1 MTTTTISSS
10 NLETE
15 PIHFFAEKAYLAYA
29 MSVIMDRSLPFIGD
43 GLKPVQRR
51 IVYAMSELGLKAT
64 AKFKKSARTVGD
76 VLGKFH
82 PHGDTACY
90 EAMVLMAQDFS
101 YRYPLVEG
109 QGNIGSIDDPKSF
122 AAMRYTEARL
132 SRYAETLLSE
142 LGMGTVQWGPNFD
155 GTLEE
160 PLTLPARLPNILLN
174 GASGIAVGM
183 ATDIPPHNLNEVVA
197 ACMLLL
203 DNPKA
208 DLEELCEHIQGPDF
222 PTGAEIV
229 TPREEIL
236 EAYRSGRGAVRMRAC
251 WERENGDVVITAL
264 PYQVSPSKVIEQ
276 IAVQMTAKKLPMVAD
291 IRDEGDHDEPVRVVL
306 TPRSNR
312 VDCDELMLHLFATTD
327 LERTYKINMNT
338 IGLDRKPKVRGLRET
353 LEQWLEYRKQT
364 VRRRLQF
371 RLDQVLERLHILDGL
386 LIALFNIDEVIRII
400 RTSDDPKAQLI
411 KAFRL
416 TARQAEAILQMRLRH
431 LARLEEEKLRN
442 EHKELADERKELE
455 KILDSSARF
464 KTLIKKELL
473 ADARLYG
480 DERRSAIVQ
489 RSGARAISRTELA
502 PVEPVTV
509 VLSRTG
515 WVRTAKGHDLDPR
528 ELIYKSGD
536 GFLSAAQGKSNHSA
550 VFLDTTGRAYTGSPA
565 DFPSARTYGTPLTGL
580 FTLPPG
586 AYFMAVMMGPVDQRL
601 LAVSSAAYGFVTR
614 LEHLVSRNQ
623 KGKAFLSLPL
633 GAAPLH
639 PIILQHPVDLLYAAA
654 VTLQG
659 RLLVFPLEQLPE
671 LPKGKGNKII
681 HIPPADLKSGADGL
695 KHLVLLPDLTALTV
709 HAGKRHFT
717 LTPGNLTDFIGDR
730 GKRGRK
736 LPRGFRNV
744 DALVAE
750 IQENKAET
758 EAVKKPQ
765 GDGGT
770 DQTAE

>member
-1 MTTTTISSS
+1 MTTAIVNSS
-10 NLETE
+10 NLETA
-15 PIHFFAEKAYLAYA
+15 PIHAFAEKAYLTYA

-132 SRYAETLLSE
+132 SRYAEALLAE
-142 LGMGTVQWGPNFD
+142 LPMGTVQWGPNFD
-155 GTLEE
+155 
-160 PLTLPARLPNILLN
+160 
-174 GASGIAVGM
+174 
-183 ATDIPPHNLNEVVA
+183 NLNEVVA
-197 ACMLLL
+197 ACVLLL

-208 DLEELCEHIQGPDF
+208 GLEELCEHIQGPDY

-264 PYQVSPSKVIEQ
+264 PYQVSPTKVLEQ
-276 IAVQMTAKKLPMVAD
+276 IAAQMTAKKLPMVAD
-291 IRDEGDHDEPVRVVL
+291 IRDEGDHEDPVRVVL

-338 IGLDRKPKVRGLRET
+338 IGLDRKPRVRGLRET
-353 LEQWLEYRKQT
+353 LAQWLEYRKQT

-400 RTSDDPKAQLI
+400 RTSDDPKARLAA
-411 KAFRL
+411 KFRL
-416 TARQAEAILQMRLRH
+416 SEAQAEAILQMRLRH
-431 LARLEEEKLRN
+431 LARLEEEKLRS
-442 EHKELADERKELE
+442 EHKALGAERKDLE
-455 KILDSSARF
+455 KTLDSAARF

-473 ADARLYG
+473 ADAKLYG

-536 GFLSAAQGKSNHSA
+536 GFLSAAQGRSNQPA
-550 VFLDTTGRAYTGSPA
+550 VFLDSGGRAYTASPA

-580 FTLPPG
+580 FTLPPE
-586 AYFMAVMMGPVDQRL
+586 ARFMAVMMGPAEQGL
-601 LAVSSAAYGFVTR
+601 LVASGAAYGFVTR

-633 GAAPLH
+633 GTAPLH
-639 PIILQHPVDLLYAAA
+639 PISIRHPMDLLYVAA

-659 RLLVFPLEQLPE
+659 RLLVFPLDQLPE

-681 HIPPADLKSGADGL
+681 HIPSGDLKSGADGL
-695 KHLVLLPDLTALTV
+695 KHLVLLPDLTALAIQ
-709 HAGKRHFT
+709 AGKRTFT
-717 LTPGNLTDFIGDR
+717 LTPGNLTDFIGER

-744 DALVAE
+744 DALLVEEKEADVPPSK
-750 IQENKAET
+750 KAQNGEDGDSD
-758 EAVKKPQ
+758 PQ
-765 GDGGT
+765 S
-770 DQTAE
+770 EEE